1 MVFLDHPV
9 HLSLACL
16 CNMCWCPSVLLK
28 SDFQFQEKVTGRQ
41 IMHVKS
47 KDCVDV
53 GEKLESNSISLRH
66 LAPMQDQTHSMS
78 WCTTS
83 WMSKKKKNDEHAS
96 YFPPHLICCL
106 QTIGSQLET
115 QIPSPATAESSCC
128 LVTVQVWGPRW
139 NHRMYTSCGKRKK
152 KF

>member
-16 CNMCWCPSVLLK
+16 CNMCWSPSVLLK

-83 WMSKKKKNDEHAS
+83 WMSKKKKWWACFLFPTSSDLLPSNYWITAGNPDPITSDGRVKLLFGHRAS
-96 YFPPHLICCL
+96 LRS
-106 QTIGSQLET
+106 TVKSQD
-115 QIPSPATAESSCC
+115 
-128 LVTVQVWGPRW
+128 VHVMW
-139 NHRMYTSCGKRKK
+139 
-152 KF
+152 